1 MIHAETLKLS
11 LANFISIRLAAIL
24 NSFTFT
30 SMEIIVGIAAFLA
43 GLVVAYLSMKSK
55 LNTLQQTANQAAVT
69 QGVLEG
75 QAKLKAQELDQIK
88 AQLREAQSETLDL
101 TNALTKAETDYEHL
115 RVRLQEQGRELEQLR
130 EKFLQQFQ
138 SISNQVLMTNAEHFN
153 KASSENLER
162 ILLPLKERIKEFE
175 TKVDQTYEKT
185 LKDSISLKEQI
196 TQLAS
201 LNQQMSQDAINLTK
215 ALKGES
221 KTQGNWGE
229 YLLESL
235 LEKSGLRKGVH
246 YEREEVR
253 QNEEN
258 KVYRPDVIVRLPDSK
273 HLIIDSKMSLVAY
286 EAYCSC
292 EDELQQEVYLRG
304 HINSVRTHF
313 TDLGRKN
320 YHRLTG
326 LNSPDFV
333 LMYIPIEPAF
343 NLAVQHDHDLF
354 TDAFDKNI
362 VLVTTSTLL
371 ATLRTVAGVWRQEDQ
386 KRNVIKIAEESG
398 KLYDKFVG
406 FVDDLKTI
414 GKHLENSQSSYHAA
428 MNKLTDGKGNLI
440 RRVEILR
447 ELGAK
452 TSKTIDEHLL
462 QEAQVTEETE
472 QE

>member
-1 MIHAETLKLS
+1 
-11 LANFISIRLAAIL
+11 
-24 NSFTFT
+24 
-30 SMEIIVGIAAFLA
+30 MEMIVGIAAFLA
-43 GLVVAYLSMKSK
+43 GLVVTFLALKGK
-55 LNTLQQTANQAAVT
+55 LNALQQAANQAAIT
-69 QGVLEG
+69 QGVLEA
-75 QAKLKAQELDQIK
+75 QAKQKAGEADQLK
-88 AQLREAQSETLDL
+88 AQLREAQTETLEL
-101 TNALTKAETDYEHL
+101 TNALTKTETDYEHL
-115 RVRLQEQGRELEQLR
+115 NKRLHEQNKELEQLR

-138 SISNQVLMTNAEHFN
+138 SISNQVLMNNAEHFN

-162 ILLPLKERIKEFE
+162 VLAPLKERIKEFE
-175 TKVDQTYEKT
+175 SKVEQTYEKT
-185 LKDSISLKEQI
+185 LKDSVSLKEQI
-196 TQLAS
+196 TQLAT
-201 LNQQMSQDAINLTK
+201 LNQKMSQDALNLTR

-253 QNEEN
+253 QNDDK
-258 KVYRPDVIVRLPDSK
+258 KVYRPDVIVRLPEGK
-273 HLIIDSKMSLVAY
+273 HLIIDSKLSLVAY

-292 EDELQQEVYLRG
+292 EDDDQQEVYLRS
-304 HINSVRTHF
+304 HINSIRTHF
-313 TDLGRKN
+313 TDLGRKD

-326 LNSPDFV
+326 INSPDFV
-333 LMYIPIEPAF
+333 MMYIPLEPAF
-343 NLAVQHDHDLF
+343 SLALQHDHDLF
-354 TDAFDKNI
+354 TDAFERNI

-414 GKHLENSQSSYHAA
+414 GKHLEHSQSSYNAA

-452 TSKTIDEHLL
+452 TSKTIDDSLL
-462 QEAQVTEETE
+462 QEAQLPENTEEPK
-472 QE
+472 

>member
-1 MIHAETLKLS
+1 
-11 LANFISIRLAAIL
+11 
-24 NSFTFT
+24 
-30 SMEIIVGIAAFLA
+30 MEIVVGIAAFLA
-43 GLVVAYLSMKSK
+43 GLVVAFLALKGK
-55 LNTLQQTANQAAVT
+55 LNALQQVANQAAVT

-75 QAKLKAQELDQIK
+75 QATQRERELEQLKGL
-88 AQLREAQSETLDL
+88 LREAQTETLEL
-101 TNALTKAETDYEHL
+101 TNALTKTETDYDHL
-115 RVRLQEQGRELEQLR
+115 KERLQEQGRELEQLR

-153 KASSENLER
+153 KASSDNLER
-162 ILLPLKERIKEFE
+162 ILMPLKERIKEFE
-175 TKVDQTYEKT
+175 AKVDQTYEKS

-201 LNQQMSQDAINLTK
+201 LNQQMSQDALNLTR

-253 QNEEN
+253 QNDESRI
-258 KVYRPDVIVRLPDSK
+258 YRPDVVVRLPDSK

-292 EDELQQEVYLRG
+292 EDDQQQEVYLRS

-320 YHRLTG
+320 YHRLSG
-326 LNSPDFV
+326 INSPDFV
-333 LMYIPIEPAF
+333 MMYIPLEPAF
-343 NLAVQHDHDLF
+343 NLAVQHDHDIF
-354 TDAFDKNI
+354 TDAFDRNI

-386 KRNVIKIAEESG
+386 KRNVIRIAEESG

-414 GKHLENSQSSYHAA
+414 GKHLENSQSSYNAA

-452 TSKTIDEHLL
+452 TSKTLDDNLL
-462 QEAQVTEETE
+462 QEAKVPELPEEVN
-472 QE
+472 

>member
-1 MIHAETLKLS
+1 
-11 LANFISIRLAAIL
+11 
-24 NSFTFT
+24 
-30 SMEIIVGIAAFLA
+30 MEILIGIAAFLG
-43 GLVVAYLSMKSK
+43 GLVVAFLGLKGK
-55 LNTLQQTANQAAVT
+55 LNSLQQVANQAAVT
-69 QGVLEG
+69 QGVLEA
-75 QAKLKAQELDQIK
+75 QARQQTADVEQLKAL
-88 AQLREAQSETLDL
+88 LREAQTETMEL
-101 TNALTKAETDYEHL
+101 TNALTKTETDYEHL
-115 RVRLQEQGRELEQLR
+115 KARLQEQGRELERLR

-138 SISNQVLMTNAEHFN
+138 SISNQVLMNNAEHFN
-153 KASSENLER
+153 KSSSENLER
-162 ILLPLKERIKEFE
+162 ILNPLKERIKEFE
-175 TKVDQTYEKT
+175 AKVDQTYEKN

-215 ALKGES
+215 ALKGEN

-246 YEREEVR
+246 FEREEVR
-253 QNEEN
+253 QNEDN
-258 KVYRPDVIVRLPDSK
+258 KVYRPDVIIRLPEGK
-273 HLIIDSKMSLVAY
+273 HLIIDSKLSLVAY

-292 EDELQQEVYLRG
+292 EDDHQQELYLRS
-304 HINSVRTHF
+304 HINSIRTHF
-313 TDLGRKN
+313 TDLGRKD
-320 YHRLTG
+320 YHRLNG
-326 LNSPDFV
+326 INSPDFV
-333 LMYIPIEPAF
+333 MMYIPLEPAF
-343 NLAVQHDHDLF
+343 SLALQNDHDLF
-354 TDAFDKNI
+354 TDAFDRNI

-386 KRNVIKIAEESG
+386 KRNVIRIAEESG

-414 GKHLENSQSSYHAA
+414 GKHLENSQNSYNSA

-452 TSKTIDEHLL
+452 TSKTIDTSLL
-462 QEAQVTEETE
+462 QEAQLPEEKSE
-472 QE
+472 V

>member
-1 MIHAETLKLS
+1 
-11 LANFISIRLAAIL
+11 
-24 NSFTFT
+24 
-30 SMEIIVGIAAFLA
+30 
-43 GLVVAYLSMKSK
+43 MKGK
-55 LNTLQQTANQAAVT
+55 QNTLQQIANQAAIT
-69 QGVLEG
+69 QGVLDAQVKQRADEVEM
-75 QAKLKAQELDQIK
+75 LKSL
-88 AQLREAQSETLDL
+88 LREAQTETLEL
-101 TNALTKAETDYEHL
+101 TNALTKTETDYEHL
-115 RVRLQEQGRELEQLR
+115 KARLQEQGRELEQLR

-153 KASSENLER
+153 KSSSENLER
-162 ILLPLKERIKEFE
+162 ILSPLKERIKEFE
-175 TKVDQTYEKT
+175 AKVDQTYEKS

-196 TQLAS
+196 TQLAT

-215 ALKGES
+215 ALKGEN

-253 QNEEN
+253 QNDDN
-258 KVYRPDVIVRLPDSK
+258 KVYRPDVIIRLPEGK
-273 HLIIDSKMSLVAY
+273 HLIIDSKLSLVAY

-292 EDELQQEVYLRG
+292 EDDHQQEVYLRS
-304 HINSVRTHF
+304 HINSIRTHF
-313 TDLGRKN
+313 TDLGRKD
-320 YHRLTG
+320 YHRLAG
-326 LNSPDFV
+326 INSPDFV
-333 LMYIPIEPAF
+333 MMYIPLEPAF
-343 NLAVQHDHDLF
+343 SLALQHDHDLF
-354 TDAFDKNI
+354 TDAFDRNI

-414 GKHLENSQSSYHAA
+414 GKHLENSQSSYNSA
-428 MNKLTDGKGNLI
+428 MNKLTEGKGNLI

-452 TSKTIDEHLL
+452 TSKTIDGNLL
-462 QEAQVTEETE
+462 QEAQVTEDE
-472 QE
+472 QL

>member
-1 MIHAETLKLS
+1 
-11 LANFISIRLAAIL
+11 
-24 NSFTFT
+24 
-30 SMEIIVGIAAFLA
+30 MEILIGIAALLA
-43 GLVVAYLSMKSK
+43 GMVITYLGLKGK
-55 LNTLQQTANQAAVT
+55 LTSLQQIANQAAVT

-75 QAKLKAQELDQIK
+75 QAKQKAAEMEELKGL
-88 AQLREAQSETLDL
+88 LREAQTETMEL
-101 TNALTKAETDYEHL
+101 TNALTKTETDYDHL
-115 RVRLQEQGRELEQLR
+115 KTRLQEQGRELEQLR

-162 ILLPLKERIKEFE
+162 ILSPLKERIKEFE
-175 TKVDQTYEKT
+175 AKVDLTYEKS
-185 LKDSISLKEQI
+185 LKDSVSLKEQI
-196 TQLAS
+196 TQLAT
-201 LNQQMSQDAINLTK
+201 LNQQMSQDALNLTR

-246 YEREEVR
+246 YEREEVL
-253 QNEEN
+253 QNEEK
-258 KVYRPDVIVRLPDSK
+258 KVYRPDVIIRLPDSK

-286 EAYCSC
+286 EAYNSC
-292 EDELQQEVYLRG
+292 EDEHQQEVYLRS

-313 TDLGRKN
+313 SDLGRKN
-320 YHRLTG
+320 YHRLIG
-326 LNSPDFV
+326 INSPDFV
-333 LMYIPIEPAF
+333 LMYIPLEPAF

-354 TDAFDKNI
+354 TDAFDRNI

-386 KRNVIKIAEESG
+386 KRNVLKIAEESG

-452 TSKTIDEHLL
+452 TSKTIDDTLL
-462 QEAQVTEETE
+462 QEAQLTEIPKDLS
-472 QE
+472 

>member
-1 MIHAETLKLS
+1 
-11 LANFISIRLAAIL
+11 
-24 NSFTFT
+24 
-30 SMEIIVGIAAFLA
+30 
-43 GLVVAYLSMKSK
+43 
-55 LNTLQQTANQAAVT
+55 
-69 QGVLEG
+69 
-75 QAKLKAQELDQIK
+75 
-88 AQLREAQSETLDL
+88 
-101 TNALTKAETDYEHL
+101 NALTKAETDYEHL

-253 QNEEN
+253 QNEES
-258 KVYRPDVIVRLPDSK
+258 KVYRPDVIVRLPDGK

-326 LNSPDFV
+326 INSPDFV

-354 TDAFDKNI
+354 IDAFDKNI

-428 MNKLTDGKGNLI
+428 MNKLTEGKGNLI

-462 QEAQVTEETE
+462 QEAQLPEETE

>member
-1 MIHAETLKLS
+1 
-11 LANFISIRLAAIL
+11 
-24 NSFTFT
+24 
-30 SMEIIVGIAAFLA
+30 MEILVGIAAFLA
-43 GLVVAYLSMKSK
+43 GLVIAYLAMKGK
-55 LNTLQQTANQAAVT
+55 INALQDKFNQAVVA

-75 QAKLKAQELDQIK
+75 QARHQAQEAEVLK
-88 AQLREAQSETLDL
+88 NQLREAQTETMEL
-101 TNALTKAETDYEHL
+101 TNALTKTETDYEHL
-115 RVRLQEQGRELEQLR
+115 HQRMHEQARELEQLR

-138 SISNQVLMTNAEHFN
+138 HISNQVLMTNAEHFN

-162 ILLPLKERIKEFE
+162 ILTPLKDRIREFE
-175 TKVDQTYEKT
+175 AKVDLTYEKT

-196 TQLAS
+196 NQLSA
-201 LNQQMSQDAINLTK
+201 LNQQMSQDALNLTK

-253 QNEEN
+253 QNDEQ

-273 HLIIDSKMSLVAY
+273 HLVIDSKLSLVAY

-292 EDELQQEVYLRG
+292 DDEAQLETYLRS
-304 HINSVRTHF
+304 HISSIRTHY

-320 YHRLTG
+320 YHRLSG
-326 LNSPDFV
+326 INSPDFV

-343 NLAVQHDHDLF
+343 NLALQHDQNIF

-386 KRNVIKIAEESG
+386 KRNVLKIAEESG

-406 FVDDLKTI
+406 FVEDLKTV
-414 GKHLENSQSSYHAA
+414 GRHLEHSQSAYNGA
-428 MNKLTDGKGNLI
+428 MNKLTEGKGNLI

-452 TSKTIDEHLL
+452 TSKHLDEHLL
-462 QEAQVTEETE
+462 QEAIATPGDDHE
-472 QE
+472 

>member
-1 MIHAETLKLS
+1 
-11 LANFISIRLAAIL
+11 
-24 NSFTFT
+24 
-30 SMEIIVGIAAFLA
+30 MEIIVGIAAFLG
-43 GLVVAYLSMKSK
+43 GLVVAYILLKSK
-55 LNTLQQTANQAAVT
+55 LNALQQVANQAAVT

-75 QAKLKAQELDQIK
+75 QAKQKAEEVEQMK
-88 AQLREAQSETLDL
+88 ALLREAQTETLEL
-101 TNALTKAETDYEHL
+101 TNALTKTETDYDHL
-115 RVRLQEQGRELEQLR
+115 KLRLQEQSRELEHLR

-162 ILLPLKERIKEFE
+162 ILMPLKERIKDFE
-175 TKVDQTYEKT
+175 AKVDQTYEKT

-196 TQLAS
+196 TQLAT
-201 LNQQMSQDAINLTK
+201 LNQQMSQDALNLTR

-253 QNEEN
+253 QNDDS

-292 EDELQQEVYLRG
+292 EDENQQEEYLRS

-320 YHRLTG
+320 YHRLSG
-326 LNSPDFV
+326 INSPDFV
-333 LMYIPIEPAF
+333 MMYIPLEPAF
-343 NLAVQHDHDLF
+343 NLAVQHDHDIF
-354 TDAFDKNI
+354 TDAFDRNI

-386 KRNVIKIAEESG
+386 KRNVLRIAEESG

-414 GKHLENSQSSYHAA
+414 GKHLENSQSSYNAA

-452 TSKTIDEHLL
+452 TSKTIDENLL
-462 QEAQVTEETE
+462 LEAQVTEDTE
-472 QE
+472 QS

>member
-1 MIHAETLKLS
+1 
-11 LANFISIRLAAIL
+11 
-24 NSFTFT
+24 
-30 SMEIIVGIAAFLA
+30 MEMIVGIAAFLG
-43 GLVVAYLSMKSK
+43 GLVAAFLALKGKM
-55 LNTLQQTANQAAVT
+55 NTLQQTANQAAVT

-75 QAKLKAQELDQIK
+75 QAKQKSDELEQLKSL
-88 AQLREAQSETLDL
+88 LREAQTETLDL
-101 TNALTKAETDYEHL
+101 TNALTKTETDYEHL
-115 RVRLQEQGRELEQLR
+115 KIRLQEQAKELEQLR

-162 ILLPLKERIKEFE
+162 ILSPLKERIKEFE
-175 TKVDQTYEKT
+175 AKVDQTYEKT
-185 LKDSISLKEQI
+185 LKDSASLKEQI

-201 LNQQMSQDAINLTK
+201 LNQQMSQDAVNLTR

-253 QNEEN
+253 QNDE
-258 KVYRPDVIVRLPDSK
+258 KQVYRPDVIVRLPDSK

-292 EDELQQEVYLRG
+292 EDEMQQELYLRS
-304 HINSVRTHF
+304 HITSVRTHF
-313 TDLGRKN
+313 IELGKKN
-320 YHRLTG
+320 YHRLSG
-326 LNSPDFV
+326 INSPDFV
-333 LMYIPIEPAF
+333 MMYIPLEPAF

-386 KRNVIKIAEESG
+386 KRNVLRIAEESG

-406 FVDDLKTI
+406 FVDDLKTV
-414 GKHLENSQSSYHAA
+414 GKHLEQSQTAYNGA

-452 TSKTIDEHLL
+452 TSKTIDGNLL
-462 QEAQVTEETE
+462 QEAQITEELE
-472 QE
+472 QPE

>member
-1 MIHAETLKLS
+1 
-11 LANFISIRLAAIL
+11 
-24 NSFTFT
+24 
-30 SMEIIVGIAAFLA
+30 MEILVGIAAFLA
-43 GLVVAYLSMKSK
+43 GLVIAYLAMKGKTS
-55 LNTLQQTANQAAVT
+55 TLQDKFNQAMVA

-75 QAKLKAQELDQIK
+75 QARLQAQAAEALKI
-88 AQLREAQSETLDL
+88 QLRDAQTETMEL
-101 TNALTKAETDYEHL
+101 TNALTKTESDYEHL
-115 RVRLQEQGRELEQLR
+115 RQRMHEQSKELEQLR

-138 SISNQVLMTNAEHFN
+138 HISNQVLMTNAEHFN

-162 ILLPLKERIKEFE
+162 ILSPLKERIREFE
-175 TKVDQTYEKT
+175 AKVDQTYEKT

-196 TQLAS
+196 TQLSA
-201 LNQQMSQDAINLTK
+201 LNQQMSQDALNLTK

-253 QNEEN
+253 QNDEQ
-258 KVYRPDVIVRLPDSK
+258 KVYRPDVIIRLPDSK
-273 HLIIDSKMSLVAY
+273 HLVIDSKLSLVAY

-292 EDELQQEVYLRG
+292 EDESQLETYLRS
-304 HINSVRTHF
+304 HITSIRTHY

-320 YHRLTG
+320 YHRLSG
-326 LNSPDFV
+326 INSPDFV

-343 NLAVQHDHDLF
+343 NLALQHDQNIF

-386 KRNVIKIAEESG
+386 KRNVLKIAEESG
-398 KLYDKFVG
+398 RLYDKFVG
-406 FVDDLKTI
+406 FVEDLKTV
-414 GKHLENSQSSYHAA
+414 GRHLEQSQSAYNGA

-452 TSKTIDEHLL
+452 TSKQLDEHLL
-462 QEAQVTEETE
+462 QEAIAAPGDDND
-472 QE
+472 

>member
-1 MIHAETLKLS
+1 
-11 LANFISIRLAAIL
+11 
-24 NSFTFT
+24 
-30 SMEIIVGIAAFLA
+30 MEIMVGIAAFLA
-43 GLVVAYLSMKSK
+43 GLVIAYLAMKSK
-55 LNTLQQTANQAAVT
+55 VSALQEKFNQAVVA

-75 QAKLKAQELDQIK
+75 QARHQAQEAEALK
-88 AQLREAQSETLDL
+88 SLLRDAHAETMEL
-101 TNALTKAETDYEHL
+101 TNALTKTESDYEHL
-115 RVRLQEQGRELEQLR
+115 RERMHEQSKELEQLR

-138 SISNQVLMTNAEHFN
+138 HISNQVLMTNAEHFN

-162 ILLPLKERIKEFE
+162 ILSPLKERIREFE
-175 TKVDQTYEKT
+175 AKVDQTYEKT

-196 TQLAS
+196 TQLSA
-201 LNQQMSQDAINLTK
+201 LNQQMSQDALNLTK

-253 QNEEN
+253 QNEE
-258 KVYRPDVIVRLPDSK
+258 KQVYRPDVIIRLPDSK
-273 HLIIDSKMSLVAY
+273 HLVIDSKLSLVAY

-292 EDELQQEVYLRG
+292 EDDSQLETYLRS
-304 HINSVRTHF
+304 HITSIRTHY

-320 YHRLTG
+320 YHRLSG
-326 LNSPDFV
+326 INSPDFV

-343 NLAVQHDHDLF
+343 NLALQHDQNIF

-386 KRNVIKIAEESG
+386 KRNVLRIAEESG

-406 FVDDLKTI
+406 FVEDLKTV
-414 GKHLENSQSSYHAA
+414 GRHLEQSQMAYNGA

-440 RRVEILR
+440 RKVEILR

-452 TSKTIDEHLL
+452 TSKQLDEHLL
-462 QEAQVTEETE
+462 QEAIATPGDDID
-472 QE
+472 

>member
-1 MIHAETLKLS
+1 
-11 LANFISIRLAAIL
+11 
-24 NSFTFT
+24 
-30 SMEIIVGIAAFLA
+30 MEILVGIAAFLA
-43 GLVVAYLSMKSK
+43 GLVVAYLAMKGKISA
-55 LNTLQQTANQAAVT
+55 LQDKFNQAVVA

-75 QAKLKAQELDQIK
+75 QARHQAQEAEVLK
-88 AQLREAQSETLDL
+88 NQLREAQTETIEL
-101 TNALTKAETDYEHL
+101 TNALTKTETDYEHL
-115 RVRLQEQGRELEQLR
+115 HQRMHEQARELEQLR

-138 SISNQVLMTNAEHFN
+138 HISNQVLMTNAEHFN

-162 ILLPLKERIKEFE
+162 ILTPLKERIREFE
-175 TKVDQTYEKT
+175 AKVDLTYEKT

-196 TQLAS
+196 NQLSA
-201 LNQQMSQDAINLTK
+201 LNQQMSQDALNLTK

-253 QNEEN
+253 QNDEL

-273 HLIIDSKMSLVAY
+273 HLVIDSKLSLVAY

-292 EDELQQEVYLRG
+292 DDEAQLETYLRS
-304 HINSVRTHF
+304 HISSIRTHY

-320 YHRLTG
+320 YHRLSG
-326 LNSPDFV
+326 INSPDFV

-343 NLAVQHDHDLF
+343 NLALQHDQNIF

-386 KRNVIKIAEESG
+386 KRNVLKIAEESG

-406 FVDDLKTI
+406 FVEDLKTV
-414 GKHLENSQSSYHAA
+414 GRHLEQSQSAYNGA
-428 MNKLTDGKGNLI
+428 MNKLTEGKGNLI

-452 TSKTIDEHLL
+452 TSKHLDEHLL
-462 QEAQVTEETE
+462 QEAIATPGDDNE
-472 QE
+472 

>member
-1 MIHAETLKLS
+1 M
-11 LANFISIRLAAIL
+11 
-24 NSFTFT
+24 
-30 SMEIIVGIAAFLA
+30 G
-43 GLVVAYLSMKSK
+43 GLVVAFLALKGK
-55 LNTLQQTANQAAVT
+55 QNTLQQIANQAAIT
-69 QGVLEG
+69 QGVLDAQVKQRADEVEM
-75 QAKLKAQELDQIK
+75 LKSL
-88 AQLREAQSETLDL
+88 LREAQTETLEL
-101 TNALTKAETDYEHL
+101 TNALTKTETDYEHL
-115 RVRLQEQGRELEQLR
+115 KARLQEQGRELEQLR

-153 KASSENLER
+153 KSSSENLER
-162 ILLPLKERIKEFE
+162 ILSPLKERIKEFE
-175 TKVDQTYEKT
+175 AKVDQTYEKS

-196 TQLAS
+196 TQLAT

-215 ALKGES
+215 ALKGEN

-253 QNEEN
+253 QNDDN
-258 KVYRPDVIVRLPDSK
+258 KVYRPDVIIRLPEGK
-273 HLIIDSKMSLVAY
+273 HLIIDSKLSLVAY

-292 EDELQQEVYLRG
+292 EDDHQQEVYLRS
-304 HINSVRTHF
+304 HINSIRTHF
-313 TDLGRKN
+313 TDLGRKD
-320 YHRLTG
+320 YHRLAG
-326 LNSPDFV
+326 INSPDFV
-333 LMYIPIEPAF
+333 MMYIPLEPAF
-343 NLAVQHDHDLF
+343 SLALQHDHDLF
-354 TDAFDKNI
+354 TDAFDRNI

-414 GKHLENSQSSYHAA
+414 GKHLENSQSSYNSA
-428 MNKLTDGKGNLI
+428 MNKLTEGKGNLI

-452 TSKTIDEHLL
+452 TSKTIDGNLL
-462 QEAQVTEETE
+462 QEAQVTEDE
-472 QE
+472 QL

>member
-1 MIHAETLKLS
+1 
-11 LANFISIRLAAIL
+11 
-24 NSFTFT
+24 
-30 SMEIIVGIAAFLA
+30 MEIIVGIAAFLA
-43 GLVVAYLSMKSK
+43 GLVVAFLALKGKINSMQH
-55 LNTLQQTANQAAVT
+55 TVNQHAVS
-69 QGVLEG
+69 QGVLES
-75 QAKLKAQELDQIK
+75 QAKNKAEEVESLKG
-88 AQLREAQSETLDL
+88 QLRDAQTETLEL
-101 TNALTKAETDYEHL
+101 TNALTKIETDYDHL
-115 RVRLQEQGRELEQLR
+115 RMRMQEQAQELEQLR

-138 SISNQVLMTNAEHFN
+138 SISNQVLMNNADHFN

-162 ILLPLKERIKEFE
+162 ILSPLKERIKEFE

-185 LKDSISLKEQI
+185 LKESISLKEQI

-201 LNQQMSQDAINLTK
+201 LNQQMSQDALNLTK

-273 HLIIDSKMSLVAY
+273 HLVIDSKLSLVAY

-292 EDELQQEVYLRG
+292 NEEAQLEAYLRS
-304 HINSVRTHF
+304 HISSIRTHY

-320 YHRLTG
+320 YHRLSG
-326 LNSPDFV
+326 INSPDFV

-343 NLAVQHDHDLF
+343 NLALQHDQNIF
-354 TDAFDKNI
+354 TDAFEKNI

-386 KRNVIKIAEESG
+386 KRNVLRIAEESG

-406 FVDDLKTI
+406 FVDDLKVI
-414 GKHLENSQSSYHAA
+414 GRHMESSQGAYNAA
-428 MNKLTDGKGNLI
+428 MNKLTEGKGNLI
-440 RRVEILR
+440 RRVEILK

-452 TSKTIDEHLL
+452 TSKTIDEGLL
-462 QEAQVTEETE
+462 QEAQALPINEGNIRED
-472 QE
+472 

>member
-1 MIHAETLKLS
+1 
-11 LANFISIRLAAIL
+11 
-24 NSFTFT
+24 
-30 SMEIIVGIAAFLA
+30 MEILIGIAAFLA
-43 GLVVAYLSMKSK
+43 GLVVAFLAMRGK
-55 LNTLQQTANQAAVT
+55 TGALQEKANQAAVA

-75 QAKLKAQELDQIK
+75 QVKLKNQEMDELK
-88 AQLREAQSETLDL
+88 GQLREAQTETMEL
-101 TNALTKAETDYEHL
+101 TNALTKTESDYEHL
-115 RVRLQEQGRELEQLR
+115 RFRMQEQASELEQLR

-138 SISNQVLMTNAEHFN
+138 HISNQVLMNNAEHFN
-153 KASSENLER
+153 RASSENLER
-162 ILLPLKERIKEFE
+162 ILQPLKERIKDFE

-185 LKDSISLKEQI
+185 LKESVSLKEQI

-201 LNQQMSQDAINLTK
+201 LNQQMSQDALNLTK

-246 YEREEVR
+246 FEREEVR
-253 QNEEN
+253 QNDES
-258 KVYRPDVIVRLPDSK
+258 KVYRPDVIIRLPDSK
-273 HLIIDSKMSLVAY
+273 HLVIDSKMSLVAY

-292 EDELQQEVYLRG
+292 EDEAQLETYLRS
-304 HINSVRTHF
+304 HISSIRTHF
-313 TDLGRKN
+313 SDLGRKN
-320 YHRLTG
+320 YHRLSG

-343 NLAVQHDHDLF
+343 NLALQHDHNLF
-354 TDAFDKNI
+354 TDAFDRNI

-386 KRNVIKIAEESG
+386 KRNVLKIADESG

-406 FVDDLKTI
+406 FIEDLKTV
-414 GKHLENSQSSYHAA
+414 GRHLDTSQSAYHAA

-452 TSKTIDEHLL
+452 TSKTIDEQLL
-462 QEAQVTEETE
+462 QEANITPTDEA
-472 QE
+472 

>member
-1 MIHAETLKLS
+1 
-11 LANFISIRLAAIL
+11 
-24 NSFTFT
+24 
-30 SMEIIVGIAAFLA
+30 MEMIVGIAAFLA
-43 GLVVAYLSMKSK
+43 GLVVAFLALRGK
-55 LNTLQQTANQAAVT
+55 LNALQQTANQAAIT

-75 QAKLKAQELDQIK
+75 QAKQKAEEVEQLK
-88 AQLREAQSETLDL
+88 AQLRDAQTETLEL
-101 TNALTKAETDYEHL
+101 TNALTKTETDYEHL
-115 RVRLQEQGRELEQLR
+115 NKRLQEQNKELEQLR

-162 ILLPLKERIKEFE
+162 VLAPLKERIKEFE
-175 TKVDQTYEKT
+175 SKVEQTYEKT
-185 LKDSISLKEQI
+185 LKDSVSLKEQI

-201 LNQQMSQDAINLTK
+201 LNQKMSQDALNLTR

-246 YEREEVR
+246 YEREVVS
-253 QNEEN
+253 QNDDK
-258 KVYRPDVIVRLPDSK
+258 KVYRPDVIIRLPEGK
-273 HLIIDSKMSLVAY
+273 HLIIDSKLSLVAY

-292 EDELQQEVYLRG
+292 EDDDQQEVYLRS
-304 HINSVRTHF
+304 HITSIRTHF
-313 TDLGRKN
+313 TDLGRKD
-320 YHRLTG
+320 YHRLNG
-326 LNSPDFV
+326 INSPDFV
-333 LMYIPIEPAF
+333 MMYIPLEPAF
-343 NLAVQHDHDLF
+343 SLALQHDHDLF
-354 TDAFDKNI
+354 TDAFERNI

-414 GKHLENSQSSYHAA
+414 GKHLEHSQSSYNAA
-428 MNKLTDGKGNLI
+428 MNKLTEGKGNLI

-452 TSKTIDEHLL
+452 TSKTIDDNLL
-462 QEAQVTEETE
+462 QEAQLRESIEEPK
-472 QE
+472 QEEV

>member
-1 MIHAETLKLS
+1 
-11 LANFISIRLAAIL
+11 
-24 NSFTFT
+24 
-30 SMEIIVGIAAFLA
+30 MEIIIGIAGFLGGMVLA
-43 GLVVAYLSMKSK
+43 SLLLKGK
-55 LNTLQQTANQAAVT
+55 LNSLQQIANQAAVT

-75 QAKLKAQELDQIK
+75 QAKQRTAETEQLKNLLK
-88 AQLREAQSETLDL
+88 EAQSETLDL
-101 TNALTKAETDYEHL
+101 TNALTKTETDYEHL
-115 RVRLQEQGRELEQLR
+115 RSRLVEQGRELEQLR

-162 ILLPLKERIKEFE
+162 ILSPLKERIKEFE
-175 TKVDQTYEKT
+175 VKVEQTYEKS

-201 LNQQMSQDAINLTK
+201 LNQQMSQDAVNLTK

-253 QNEEN
+253 QNEES
-258 KVYRPDVIVRLPDSK
+258 KVYRPDVIVRLPEGK

-292 EDELQQEVYLRG
+292 EDENQQEVYLRS

-313 TDLGRKN
+313 TDLGRKS
-320 YHRLTG
+320 YHRLNG
-326 LNSPDFV
+326 INSPDFV

-343 NLAVQHDHDLF
+343 NLAVQHDYDLF
-354 TDAFDKNI
+354 TDAFDRNI

-406 FVDDLKTI
+406 FVDDLKTV
-414 GKHLENSQSSYHAA
+414 GKHLESSQSSYNAA
-428 MNKLTDGKGNLI
+428 MNKLTDGRGNLI

-452 TSKTIDEHLL
+452 TSKTLDDNLL
-462 QEAQVTEETE
+462 QEAQLTESIEDDQTE
-472 QE
+472 

>member
-1 MIHAETLKLS
+1 
-11 LANFISIRLAAIL
+11 
-24 NSFTFT
+24 
-30 SMEIIVGIAAFLA
+30 MEILIGIAAFLG
-43 GLVVAYLSMKSK
+43 GLVVAFVVLKGK
-55 LNTLQQTANQAAVT
+55 QHALQQSANQAAVT
-69 QGVLEG
+69 QGVLEV
-75 QAKLKAQELDQIK
+75 QVKQKAEELDSLK
-88 AQLREAQSETLDL
+88 VLLREAQTETLEL
-101 TNALTKAETDYEHL
+101 TNALTKTETDYEHL
-115 RVRLQEQGRELEQLR
+115 KSRLQEQGRELEQLR

-162 ILLPLKERIKEFE
+162 ILMPLKERIKDFE
-175 TKVDQTYEKT
+175 AKVDQTYEKS

-201 LNQQMSQDAINLTK
+201 LNQQMSQDAINLTR

-253 QNEEN
+253 QNDDS

-292 EDELQQEVYLRG
+292 ENEHQQEVYLRS

-320 YHRLTG
+320 YHRLSG
-326 LNSPDFV
+326 INSPDFV
-333 LMYIPIEPAF
+333 MMYIPLEPAF
-343 NLAVQHDHDLF
+343 SLALQHDHDLF
-354 TDAFDKNI
+354 TDAFDRNI

-386 KRNVIKIAEESG
+386 KRNVIRIAEESG

-414 GKHLENSQSSYHAA
+414 GKHLDNSQSSYNAA
-428 MNKLTDGKGNLI
+428 MNKLTEGKGNLV

-452 TSKTIDEHLL
+452 TSKTIDDNLL
-462 QEAQVTEETE
+462 QEAQVTELPTAIE
-472 QE
+472 

>member
-1 MIHAETLKLS
+1 
-11 LANFISIRLAAIL
+11 
-24 NSFTFT
+24 
-30 SMEIIVGIAAFLA
+30 MEIMVGIAAFLT
-43 GLVVAYLSMKSK
+43 GLVVAYLALRGKI
-55 LNTLQQTANQAAVT
+55 NTLQEHATSATVAK
-69 QGVLEG
+69 GVAEG
-75 QAKLKAQELDQIK
+75 QARQKALESDELK
-88 AQLREAQSETLDL
+88 AQLREAQTETMEL
-101 TNALTKAETDYEHL
+101 TNALTKTESDYEHL
-115 RVRLQEQGRELEQLR
+115 RTRMQEQARELEQLR

-138 SISNQVLMTNAEHFN
+138 HISNQVLMTNAEHFN

-162 ILLPLKERIKEFE
+162 ILTPLKERIKEFE
-175 TKVDQTYEKT
+175 AKVDQTYEKT
-185 LKDSISLKEQI
+185 LKESISLKEQI

-201 LNQQMSQDAINLTK
+201 LNQQMSQDALNLTK

-253 QNEEN
+253 QNDED
-258 KVYRPDVIVRLPDSK
+258 KVYRPDVIIRLPDTK
-273 HLIIDSKMSLVAY
+273 HLVIDSKLSLVAY

-292 EDELQQEVYLRG
+292 ENDEQLETYLRS
-304 HINSVRTHF
+304 HINSIRTHY

-320 YHRLTG
+320 YHRLSG

-343 NLAVQHDHDLF
+343 NLALQHDQHIF
-354 TDAFDKNI
+354 TDAFEKNI

-386 KRNVIKIAEESG
+386 KRNVLKIAEESG

-406 FVDDLKTI
+406 FVDDLKTV
-414 GKHLENSQSSYHAA
+414 GRHLESSQTAYGAA

-452 TSKTIDEHLL
+452 TSKQIDEQLL
-462 QEAQVTEETE
+462 QEANITPTDEAD
-472 QE
+472 

>member
-1 MIHAETLKLS
+1 
-11 LANFISIRLAAIL
+11 
-24 NSFTFT
+24 
-30 SMEIIVGIAAFLA
+30 MELIIGIAGFLGGVVVAFLA
-43 GLVVAYLSMKSK
+43 LKGK
-55 LNTLQQTANQAAVT
+55 LNALQQTANQAAVT

-75 QAKLKAQELDQIK
+75 QAKQKAEEQEQLKAL
-88 AQLREAQSETLDL
+88 LREAQTETLEL
-101 TNALTKAETDYEHL
+101 TNALTKTETDYEHL
-115 RVRLQEQGRELEQLR
+115 KARLQEQGRELDQLR

-153 KASSENLER
+153 KSSSENLER

-175 TKVDQTYEKT
+175 AKVDQTYEKT

-201 LNQQMSQDAINLTK
+201 LNQQMSQDAVNLTK

-253 QNEEN
+253 QNDDS
-258 KVYRPDVIVRLPDSK
+258 KVYRPDVIVRLPEGK
-273 HLIIDSKMSLVAY
+273 HLVIDSKMSLVAY

-292 EDELQQEVYLRG
+292 EDEHQQEVYLRG

-313 TDLGRKN
+313 SDLGRKS
-320 YHRLTG
+320 YHRLNG
-326 LNSPDFV
+326 INSPDFV

-386 KRNVIKIAEESG
+386 KRNVLKIAEESG

-414 GKHLENSQSSYHAA
+414 GKHLENSQSSYNAA
-428 MNKLTDGKGNLI
+428 MNKLTEGKGNLI

-452 TSKTIDEHLL
+452 TSKSIDDNLL
-462 QEAQVTEETE
+462 QEAHLTESLEE
-472 QE
+472 AREEEA

>member
-1 MIHAETLKLS
+1 
-11 LANFISIRLAAIL
+11 
-24 NSFTFT
+24 
-30 SMEIIVGIAAFLA
+30 MEIIVGIAAFL
-43 GLVVAYLSMKSK
+43 GGVILSFLMLKGK
-55 LNTLQQTANQAAVT
+55 LNALQQTANQAAIT

-75 QAKLKAQELDQIK
+75 QARGKAAEAEQLKL
-88 AQLREAQSETLDL
+88 QLRDAQTETLDL
-101 TNALTKAETDYEHL
+101 TNALTKVETDYEHL
-115 RVRLQEQGRELEQLR
+115 RNRMREQAQELEQLR

-138 SISNQVLMTNAEHFN
+138 SISNQVLMNNAEHFN

-162 ILLPLKERIKEFE
+162 ILTPLKERIKEFE
-175 TKVDQTYEKT
+175 AKVDFTYEKT
-185 LKDSISLKEQI
+185 LKESVSLKEQI

-201 LNQQMSQDAINLTK
+201 LNQQMSLDALNLTK

-253 QNEEN
+253 KNDESQ
-258 KVYRPDVIVRLPDSK
+258 VYRPDVIVRLPDSK
-273 HLIIDSKMSLVAY
+273 HLVIDSKLSLVAY

-292 EDELQQEVYLRG
+292 EDDNQTEVFLRS
-304 HINSVRTHF
+304 HINSIRTHF

-320 YHRLTG
+320 YHRLSG

-333 LMYIPIEPAF
+333 MMYIPIEPAF
-343 NLAVQHDHDLF
+343 NLALQNDHDIF

-386 KRNVIKIAEESG
+386 KRNVIRIAEESG

-406 FVDDLKTI
+406 FVEDLKSI
-414 GKHLENSQSSYHAA
+414 GKHLESSQGAYHAA

-440 RRVEILR
+440 RRVEILK

-452 TSKTIDEHLL
+452 TSKTIDDNLL
-462 QEAQVTEETE
+462 QEAQITPIEEE
-472 QE
+472 NSL

>member
-1 MIHAETLKLS
+1 
-11 LANFISIRLAAIL
+11 
-24 NSFTFT
+24 
-30 SMEIIVGIAAFLA
+30 MEIMVGIAAFLT
-43 GLVVAYLSMKSK
+43 GMVVAYLALRGKI
-55 LNTLQQTANQAAVT
+55 NTLQEHATSATVAK
-69 QGVLEG
+69 GVAEG
-75 QAKLKAQELDQIK
+75 QARQKALESDELK
-88 AQLREAQSETLDL
+88 AQLREAQTETMEL
-101 TNALTKAETDYEHL
+101 TNALTKTESDYEHL
-115 RVRLQEQGRELEQLR
+115 RTRMQEQARELEQLR

-138 SISNQVLMTNAEHFN
+138 HISNQVLMTNAEHFN

-162 ILLPLKERIKEFE
+162 ILTPLKERIKEFE
-175 TKVDQTYEKT
+175 AKVDQTYEKT
-185 LKDSISLKEQI
+185 LKESISLKEQI

-201 LNQQMSQDAINLTK
+201 LNQQMSQDALNLTK

-253 QNEEN
+253 QNDED
-258 KVYRPDVIVRLPDSK
+258 KVYRPDVIIRLPDTK
-273 HLIIDSKMSLVAY
+273 HLVIDSKLSLVAY

-292 EDELQQEVYLRG
+292 ENDEQLETYLRS
-304 HINSVRTHF
+304 HINSIRTHY

-320 YHRLTG
+320 YHRLSG

-343 NLAVQHDHDLF
+343 NLALQHDQHIF
-354 TDAFDKNI
+354 TDAFEKNI

-386 KRNVIKIAEESG
+386 KRNVLKIAEESG

-406 FVDDLKTI
+406 FVDDLKTV
-414 GKHLENSQSSYHAA
+414 GRHLESSQTAYGAA

-452 TSKTIDEHLL
+452 TSKQIDEQLL
-462 QEAQVTEETE
+462 QEANITPTDEAD
-472 QE
+472 

>member
-1 MIHAETLKLS
+1 MYYHNPPHFLKT
-11 LANFISIRLAAIL
+11 NFISKTIGSDAKIL
-24 NSFTFT
+24 YLYP
-30 SMEIIVGIAAFLA
+30 MEILIGIAAFLA
-43 GLVVAYLSMKSK
+43 GLVVAFLMLKGK
-55 LNTLQQTANQAAVT
+55 LNALQQTANQAAVT

-75 QAKLKAQELDQIK
+75 QAREKARELEQLKMQY
-88 AQLREAQSETLDL
+88 REAQTETLDL

-115 RVRLQEQGRELEQLR
+115 KSRLQEQGRELEQLR

-162 ILLPLKERIKEFE
+162 VLAPLKERIKEFE
-175 TKVDQTYEKT
+175 VKVEQTYEKT
-185 LKDSISLKEQI
+185 LKDSVSLKEQI
-196 TQLAS
+196 TQLAA

-253 QNEEN
+253 LNDEKQ
-258 KVYRPDVIVRLPDSK
+258 VYRPDVIVRLPEGK

-286 EAYCSC
+286 EAFCSC
-292 EDELQQEVYLRG
+292 EEEHQQEVYLRG

-313 TDLGRKN
+313 SDLSRKS
-320 YHRLTG
+320 YHRLNG
-326 LNSPDFV
+326 INSPDFV

-386 KRNVIKIAEESG
+386 KRNVLKIAEESG
-398 KLYDKFVG
+398 KLYDKFVN
-406 FVDDLKTI
+406 FVEDLKTI
-414 GKHLENSQSSYHAA
+414 GRHLESSQTSYNAA
-428 MNKLTDGKGNLI
+428 MNKLTEGRGNLI

-452 TSKTIDEHLL
+452 TSKTLDEHLL
-462 QEAQVTEETE
+462 QEAQLPEEAE
-472 QE
+472 

>member
-1 MIHAETLKLS
+1 
-11 LANFISIRLAAIL
+11 
-24 NSFTFT
+24 
-30 SMEIIVGIAAFLA
+30 MEIIVGIAAFLGGIVLA
-43 GLVVAYLSMKSK
+43 FLMLKGKLSA
-55 LNTLQQTANQAAVT
+55 LQQTVNQAAVA

-75 QAKLKAQELDQIK
+75 QAKVKVAEAEELKRQLQDAQT
-88 AQLREAQSETLDL
+88 ETLDL
-101 TNALTKAETDYEHL
+101 TNALTKVETDYEHL
-115 RVRLQEQGRELEQLR
+115 QKRMQEQAQELEQLR

-138 SISNQVLMTNAEHFN
+138 SISNQVLMNNADHFN
-153 KASSENLER
+153 KASAENLER
-162 ILLPLKERIKEFE
+162 ILSPLKDRIKEFE
-175 TKVDQTYEKT
+175 AKVDLTYEKT
-185 LKDSISLKEQI
+185 LKESVSLKEQI

-201 LNQQMSQDAINLTK
+201 LNQQMSQDALNLTK

-253 QNEEN
+253 QNDES
-258 KVYRPDVIVRLPDSK
+258 KVYRPDVIVRLPDAK
-273 HLIIDSKMSLVAY
+273 HLVIDSKLSLVAY

-292 EDELQQEVYLRG
+292 EDDNQLETYLRS
-304 HINSVRTHF
+304 HISSIRTHF

-320 YHRLTG
+320 YHRLSG

-343 NLAVQHDHDLF
+343 NLALQHDQDIF

-386 KRNVIKIAEESG
+386 KRNVLRIAEESG

-406 FVDDLKTI
+406 FVDDLKVI
-414 GKHLENSQSSYHAA
+414 GKHLESSQQAYNGA

-440 RRVEILR
+440 RRVEILK

-452 TSKTIDEHLL
+452 TSKNIDEHLL
-462 QEAQVTEETE
+462 QEAQVSPVDDDSAL
-472 QE
+472 

>member
-1 MIHAETLKLS
+1 
-11 LANFISIRLAAIL
+11 
-24 NSFTFT
+24 
-30 SMEIIVGIAAFLA
+30 MEILVGIAAFLT
-43 GLVVAYLSMKSK
+43 GLVVTYLAMKGK
-55 LNTLQQTANQAAVT
+55 INALQDKFNQAVVA

-75 QAKLKAQELDQIK
+75 QARHQAQEAEVLK
-88 AQLREAQSETLDL
+88 NQLREAQTETIEL
-101 TNALTKAETDYEHL
+101 TNALTKTETDYEHL
-115 RVRLQEQGRELEQLR
+115 HQRMHEQARELEQLR

-138 SISNQVLMTNAEHFN
+138 HISNQVLMTNAEHFN

-162 ILLPLKERIKEFE
+162 ILTPLKERIREFE
-175 TKVDQTYEKT
+175 AKVDLTYEKT

-196 TQLAS
+196 NQLSA
-201 LNQQMSQDAINLTK
+201 LNQQMSQDALNLTK

-253 QNEEN
+253 QNDEQ

-273 HLIIDSKMSLVAY
+273 HLVIDSKLSLVAY

-292 EDELQQEVYLRG
+292 DDEAQLETYLRS
-304 HINSVRTHF
+304 HISSIRTHY

-320 YHRLTG
+320 YHRLSG
-326 LNSPDFV
+326 INSPDFV

-343 NLAVQHDHDLF
+343 NLALQHDQNIF

-386 KRNVIKIAEESG
+386 KRNVLKIAEESG

-406 FVDDLKTI
+406 FVEDLKTV
-414 GKHLENSQSSYHAA
+414 GRHLEQSQSAYNGA
-428 MNKLTDGKGNLI
+428 MNKLTEGKGNLI

-452 TSKTIDEHLL
+452 TSKHLDEHLL
-462 QEAQVTEETE
+462 QEAIATPGDDNE
-472 QE
+472 

>member
-1 MIHAETLKLS
+1 
-11 LANFISIRLAAIL
+11 
-24 NSFTFT
+24 
-30 SMEIIVGIAAFLA
+30 MEILIGIAAFLG
-43 GLVVAYLSMKSK
+43 GLVVAYMALKGK
-55 LNTLQQTANQAAVT
+55 QQALQQAANQAAVT
-69 QGVLEG
+69 QGVLEA
-75 QAKLKAQELDQIK
+75 QAKQQAEELAQLKVL
-88 AQLREAQSETLDL
+88 LREAQTETLDL
-101 TNALTKAETDYEHL
+101 TNALTKTETDYEHL
-115 RVRLQEQGRELEQLR
+115 KSRLQEQGRELEQLR

-153 KASSENLER
+153 KSSSENLER
-162 ILLPLKERIKEFE
+162 ILMPLKERIKDFE
-175 TKVDQTYEKT
+175 AKVDQTYEKT

-201 LNQQMSQDAINLTK
+201 LNQQMSQDAINLTR
-215 ALKGES
+215 ALKGEN

-253 QNEEN
+253 QNDDS

-292 EDELQQEVYLRG
+292 EDENQQEVYLRS

-320 YHRLTG
+320 YHRLSG
-326 LNSPDFV
+326 INSPDFV
-333 LMYIPIEPAF
+333 MMYIPLEPAF
-343 NLAVQHDHDLF
+343 SLALQHDHDLF
-354 TDAFDKNI
+354 TDAFDRNI

-386 KRNVIKIAEESG
+386 KRNVLRIAEESG

-414 GKHLENSQSSYHAA
+414 GKHLDNSQSSYNAA
-428 MNKLTDGKGNLI
+428 MNKLIEGKGNLV

-452 TSKTIDEHLL
+452 TSKTIDDHLL
-462 QEAQVTEETE
+462 QEAQVKELPNEAE
-472 QE
+472 

>member
-1 MIHAETLKLS
+1 
-11 LANFISIRLAAIL
+11 
-24 NSFTFT
+24 
-30 SMEIIVGIAAFLA
+30 MEILIGIAAFLG
-43 GLVVAYLSMKSK
+43 GLVVAFLALKSRQS
-55 LNTLQQTANQAAVT
+55 TLQQSLTQAQVR

-75 QAKLKAQELDQIK
+75 QAQQRTQEAEQLK
-88 AQLREAQSETLDL
+88 AQLREAQTETMEL
-101 TNALTKAETDYEHL
+101 TNALTKTETDYEHL
-115 RVRLQEQGRELEQLR
+115 QGRLQEQGRELEQLR

-153 KASSENLER
+153 KASSETLER
-162 ILLPLKERIKEFE
+162 VLSPLKERIKEFE
-175 TKVDQTYEKT
+175 AKVEQTYEKT

-201 LNQQMSQDAINLTK
+201 LNQQMSQDALNLTR

-253 QNEEN
+253 QNDE
-258 KVYRPDVIVRLPDSK
+258 KQVYRPDVIIRLPEGK

-292 EDELQQEVYLRG
+292 EEENQQEVFLRS

-320 YHRLTG
+320 YHRLNG
-326 LNSPDFV
+326 INSPDFV
-333 LMYIPIEPAF
+333 MMYIPLEPAF
-343 NLAVQHDHDLF
+343 TLAVQHDHDLF
-354 TDAFDKNI
+354 TDAFDRNI

-386 KRNVIKIAEESG
+386 KRNVLRIAEESG

-406 FVDDLKTI
+406 FVDDLKMI
-414 GKHLENSQSSYHAA
+414 GKHLENSQSTYNAA
-428 MNKLTDGKGNLI
+428 MNKLTEGKGNLI
-440 RRVEILR
+440 RRVEILK

-452 TSKTIDEHLL
+452 TSKTLDDNLL
-462 QEAQVTEETE
+462 QEAQLPEELH
-472 QE
+472 

>member
-1 MIHAETLKLS
+1 
-11 LANFISIRLAAIL
+11 
-24 NSFTFT
+24 
-30 SMEIIVGIAAFLA
+30 MEILIGIAAFLA
-43 GLVVAYLSMKSK
+43 GLVVAYLAQRGKMSA
-55 LNTLQQTANQAAVT
+55 LQQTANQAAVAL
-69 QGVLEG
+69 GVVEG
-75 QAKLKAQELDQIK
+75 QAKEKAGELEQLKMLLRDAQT
-88 AQLREAQSETLDL
+88 ETLEL
-101 TNALTKAETDYEHL
+101 TNALTKTETDYEHL
-115 RVRLQEQGRELEQLR
+115 KARLQEQGRELEQLR

-138 SISNQVLMTNAEHFN
+138 SISNQVLMTNADHFN
-153 KASSENLER
+153 KASSDNLER
-162 ILLPLKERIKEFE
+162 ILSPLKERIKEFE
-175 TKVDQTYEKT
+175 AKVDLTYEKN

-196 TQLAS
+196 TQLAA
-201 LNQQMSQDAINLTK
+201 LNQQMSQDALNLTR

-235 LEKSGLRKGVH
+235 LEKSGLRKGIH

-253 QNEEN
+253 QNDES

-286 EAYCSC
+286 EAYNSC
-292 EDELQQEVYLRG
+292 EDELQQQMYLRS

-313 TDLGRKN
+313 SDLGRKS
-320 YHRLTG
+320 YHRLAG
-326 LNSPDFV
+326 INSPDFV
-333 LMYIPIEPAF
+333 LMFIPLEPAF

-354 TDAFDKNI
+354 TDAFDRNV

-386 KRNVIKIAEESG
+386 KRNVLRIAEESG

-406 FVDDLKTI
+406 FLDDLKTI
-414 GKHLENSQSSYHAA
+414 GKHLENSQTSYNAA

-452 TSKTIDEHLL
+452 TSKTIDESLL
-462 QEAQVTEETE
+462 KEAQITELPGH
-472 QE
+472 QD